1 MALIKV
7 VIVGALDVSYKSIV
21 LILIIV
27 FYEVFVGDFRSA
39 CTLSILD
46 WIGRKGDMAA
56 LNYKHL
62 RYFWMVAK
70 SGSIAR
76 ASEQLHLTP
85 QSISGQL
92 SEFEAALGVKLF
104 RRVGR
109 GLELTETG
117 QRMLGYAEQIFT
129 LGNELVE
136 SLRGDAL
143 PQSIPFRVGIADSVP
158 KMVAYR
164 LVKPSLKRGDPV
176 KLICREGRLV
186 TLLADLAVHQ
196 LDMVIADRPMPDCL
210 NVRGYDHFLGESGVS
225 VFAAK
230 GLASSTAASFPQVLD
245 GAPFLIPGA
254 EVALHARLLRWFEA
268 ERLRPRIVGEF
279 DDSALLNAFGQAGV
293 GFFAAPTAIEDYV
306 VRHYEVE
313 VVGRIESVREQVYAI
328 TNERKLTH
336 PIIAAIYQFAKHDI
350 FTGTS
355 DLKRGRKTKSEIS
368 ERGQSVFFDE

>member
-1 MALIKV
+1 MA
-7 VIVGALDVSYKSIV
+7 
-21 LILIIV
+21 
-27 FYEVFVGDFRSA
+27 
-39 CTLSILD
+39 T
-46 WIGRKGDMAA
+46 

-92 SEFEAALGVKLF
+92 SEFEESLGVKLF

-136 SLRGDAL
+136 SLRDDAL
-143 PQSIPFRVGIADSVP
+143 AQSVPFRVGIADSVP

-164 LVKPSLKRGDPV
+164 LVQPSLERDEPI
-176 KLICREGRLV
+176 KLVCREGRLA
-186 TLLADLAVHQ
+186 TLLADLAVHR
-196 LDMVIADRPMPDCL
+196 LDMVIADRPMPDHL

-230 GLASSTAASFPQVLD
+230 GLAKDEGATFPALLD
-245 GAPFLIPGA
+245 GAPFLMPGA

-279 DDSALLNAFGQAGV
+279 DDSALLKAFGQAGV
-293 GFFAAPTAIEDYV
+293 GYFAAPTAIEDYV

-313 VVGRIESVREQVYAI
+313 VVGRIETVREQVYAI

-336 PIIAAIYQFAKHDI
+336 PIIASIYQFAKHDI
-350 FTGTS
+350 FAGTGEVKRS
-355 DLKRGRKTKSEIS
+355 YKKRGW
-368 ERGQSVFFDE
+368 QSVSE